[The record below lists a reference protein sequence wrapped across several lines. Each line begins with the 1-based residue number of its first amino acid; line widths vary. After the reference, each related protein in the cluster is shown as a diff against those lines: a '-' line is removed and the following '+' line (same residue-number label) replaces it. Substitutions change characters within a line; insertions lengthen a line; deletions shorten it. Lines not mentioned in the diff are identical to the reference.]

1 MCFEVKRDTRST
13 TAPRGSCGATARSGS
28 ARRTSNKPIF
38 IRLFLIPACYQRGLG
53 KSADCAQKRCSE
65 IDLLAYTANDDSD
78 NGRRRLVQSRWS
90 GPDGAG
96 AGHVRRPQ
104 VVRGGLFPVCSW
116 LAAEG
121 EQDA

>member
-13 TAPRGSCGATARSGS
+13 TAPRGSCGATARCGS

-78 NGRRRLVQSRWS
+78 NGRRRLVPSRLAV
-90 GPDGAG
+90 PEGAG
-96 AGHVRRPQ
+96 DAHGPTPPVGPGW
-104 VVRGGLFPVCSW
+104 VFP
-116 LAAEG
+116 
-121 EQDA
+121 

>member
-13 TAPRGSCGATARSGS
+13 TAPRGSCGATARCGS

-78 NGRRRLVQSRWS
+78 NGRRRLVQSPWAVS
-90 GPDGAG
+90 DGAG
-96 AGHVRRPQ
+96 PPPLRRPPL
-104 VVRGGLFPVCSW
+104 VPASLSP
-116 LAAEG
+116 
-121 EQDA
+121 